1 MAQTP
6 FELRFNYY
14 MAAKAQLIDQYH
26 AEFNHAQVEA
36 ERGNRVEYPSFPS
49 SIEIFNLAEEIKS
62 FAEKR

>member
-6 FELRFNYY
+6 YELRFNYY

-26 AEFNHAQVEA
+26 AEFNQAQVEA
-36 ERGNRVEYPSFPS
+36 DKGKSVEYPHFPS
-49 SIEIFNLAEEIKS
+49 SSEIFTLAEEIKS